1 VRRILPALP
10 WLLLALAIVDW
21 LGLKGGVIRHPT
33 WVLGILVALA
43 TLALATRAVAV
54 SRELRNPRRGR
65 AGFVG
70 ELLLMAGVL
79 TALGGGLA
87 NWLLSL
93 QGYVV
98 LHEGESVPLHGGSHL
113 QQFDSGPLSRIEELH
128 LTLGLAELNL
138 IPTGDELF
146 YPESRLTVRHGEE
159 QSVELAISPGDAGSF
174 GALRFYQGAF
184 GFAPGIVIE
193 RDDRTV
199 FDRIVPFV
207 TERHGPTGISFIGSF
222 TIASEELEVDGAVD
236 LGSLDAGPVRR
247 DRRELPRRLHRSQT
261 LVRDRHLAAQLRRC
275 GQDRG
280 GRVAAG
286 SHRLAVRPVEGA
298 MKSLTKI
305 LVGGFLAFIIVA
317 LAQEWESVSSSWFR
331 SEETEVL
338 ISEEERKAAADSVHL
353 VLTLIGH
360 LYGSGGD
367 PRFVERIP
375 ASEGVLEEVLAD
387 IAYLRRNHRRQEMLL
402 DRLEIVAA
410 DPLDVD
416 RVEIRTREYWQVR
429 LLWITGSGEADPPR
443 AITTHGKYL
452 VVRGSRG
459 WRVEG
464 WDLLEPETPAE
475 QG

>member
-128 LTLGLAELNL
+128 LTLGLAELKL

-236 LGSLDAGPVRR
+236 LGSLDAGLRGHAT
-247 DRRELPRRLHRSQT
+247 LRLEVSRAGRLLGRGT
-261 LVRDRHLAAQLRRC
+261 LTP
-275 GQDRG
+275 
-280 GRVAAG
+280 GRFAEIDE
-286 SHRLAVRPVEGA
+286 SFR
-298 MKSLTKI
+298 
-305 LVGGFLAFIIVA
+305 VGFTDLKR
-317 LAQEWESVSSSWFR
+317 W
-331 SEETEVL
+331 SEID
-338 ISEEERKAAADSVHL
+338 IS
-353 VLTLIGH
+353 
-360 LYGSGGD
+360 
-367 PRFVERIP
+367 
-375 ASEGVLEEVLAD
+375 
-387 IAYLRRNHRRQEMLL
+387 RRNYGGVVKTGAAVSLL
-402 DRLEIVAA
+402 GAIVW
-410 DPLDVD
+410 PFG
-416 RVEIRTREYWQVR
+416 RW
-429 LLWITGSGEADPPR
+429 R
-443 AITTHGKYL
+443 A
-452 VVRGSRG
+452 R
-459 WRVEG
+459 
-464 WDLLEPETPAE
+464 
-475 QG
+475 